1 MRAFGVDVD
10 VTRPARLDWPEGATR
25 AATGGLLVVER
36 HPQRGFLV
44 DGGDLGRHVVAP
56 DGRSVE
62 VEGEAGAL
70 LTGQTLPLAATLQG
84 RACLHASAV
93 VLGGEAVAFVGGP
106 GAGKSTLANAL
117 VAEGAEL
124 LTDDV
129 LALEGPRAHPGP
141 TSTRAEAA
149 VLAHPGPTSTRAE
162 AAVLAHPG
170 PTSTRAEAARVTR
183 VYVLD
188 RGAREA
194 PAVEL
199 LLAAAFVGWLRD
211 REVQVALLDA
221 CSALASSARV
231 ERLSGTPEEALR
243 AVRG

>member
-1 MRAFGVDVD
+1 MRAFGVDVE
-10 VTRPARLDWPEGATR
+10 VRRTSRVEWSGAER
-25 AATGGLLVVER
+25 VATGGLLVVER

-44 DGGDLGRHVVAP
+44 DGADLGRHVVAP

-93 VLGGEAVAFVGGP
+93 VLGGEAIAFVGGP
-106 GAGKSTLANAL
+106 GAGKTTLASAL

-129 LALEGPRAHPGP
+129 LALEGAPAD
-141 TSTRAEAA
+141 A
-149 VLAHPGPTSTRAE
+149 VLAHPGPTSRRAD
-162 AAVLAHPG
+162 
-170 PTSTRAEAARVTR
+170 AARVRR
-183 VYVLD
+183 VFVLD
-188 RGAREA
+188 RGARDA
-194 PAVEL
+194 PPVEL

-231 ERLSGTPEEALR
+231 ERLAGTPEEALR